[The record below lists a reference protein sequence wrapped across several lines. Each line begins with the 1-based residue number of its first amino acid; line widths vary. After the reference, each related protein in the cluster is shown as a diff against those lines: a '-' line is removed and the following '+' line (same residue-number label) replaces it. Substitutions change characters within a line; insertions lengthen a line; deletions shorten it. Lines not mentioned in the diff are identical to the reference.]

1 MATILI
7 VDDSPATRAQVTG
20 ILTGAGFVV
29 VEAKDGLEALQL
41 VKTVPNISLLIV
53 DLHMPRMT
61 GFELLAAL
69 RASGAPNIPTVM
81 ITTESRTPIVE
92 KGKRAGAR
100 GWLVKPFKPEHLI
113 AVARRLTT
121 AGGVT
126 GTHEAVP
133 ATESARKSASTSK

>member
-1 MATILI
+1 VAKILI
-7 VDDSPATRAQVTG
+7 VDDSPAARTQVSA

-29 VEAKDGLEALQL
+29 IEAKDGLEALQM
-41 VKTVPNISLLIV
+41 VKTTTDISLLIV

-61 GFELLAAL
+61 GFELLAAMQTTGVP
-69 RASGAPNIPTVM
+69 AIPSVM

-113 AVARRLTT
+113 AVARRLTS
-121 AGGVT
+121 GGSVT
-126 GTHEAVP
+126 GTHDAVATP
-133 ATESARKSASTSK
+133 AAVRKSASSSK

>member
-1 MATILI
+1 VAKILI
-7 VDDSPATRAQVTG
+7 VDDSPVTRAQVSA

-29 VEAKDGLEALQL
+29 IEAKDGLEALQL
-41 VKTVPNISLLIV
+41 VKTVADLSLLIV

-61 GFELLAAL
+61 GFELLGAMRTA
-69 RASGAPNIPTVM
+69 GAPAIPAVM

-121 AGGVT
+121 GGSVT
-126 GTHEAVP
+126 GTHDTVSVS
-133 ATESARKSASTSK
+133 ESLGKSVSGSK